1 MSLRALRSLKA
12 IAHHGSFAKAGE
24 AVGLTQSAISLQV
37 RALEEEFGA
46 QLFDRS
52 RRLPVLTE
60 AGRIV
65 LARAEEVLALYDRIP
80 EALSD
85 ERSLSGRL
93 RVGAIQTALSG
104 PMPGALM
111 ALRRAHPRLRVHVG
125 AGMSAELAARV
136 ATGELDAA
144 VTTEPVRP
152 HPSDL
157 VWTELYEDRFWLI
170 APPGLQGLDAAAL
183 LARMP
188 FIRFDARAWAG
199 RMIARELR
207 RLGLKVQEEMVLDSQ
222 EVILKMVEWG
232 LGVAV
237 LPLPDAVLARASLT
251 CLPFGDPQMRRHV
264 VLLERQERPSGRLC
278 AALAGAI
285 RASMETQ
292 MREPVPEPVQVEGG
306 RRPQAGRRRAEG
318 S

>member
-12 IAHHGSFAKAGE
+12 IAHHGSFARAGE

-93 RVGAIQTALSG
+93 KVGAIQTALSG
-104 PMPGALM
+104 PMPGAL
-111 ALRRAHPRLRVHVG
+111 ADLRRAHPRLRVHVG
-125 AGMSAELAARV
+125 AGMSVELAARV
-136 ATGELDAA
+136 ANGELDAA

-152 HPSDL
+152 HPPDL
-157 VWTELYEDRFWLI
+157 VWTELYADRFWLI
-170 APPGLQGLDAAAL
+170 APPGLGGADVASL
-183 LARMP
+183 LADMP

-207 RLGLKVQEEMVLDSQ
+207 RLGLKVREEMVLDSQ
-222 EVILKMVEWG
+222 EVILRMVERG

-237 LPLPDAVLARASLT
+237 LPLPDAVLAEANLT
-251 CLPFGDPQMRRHV
+251 CLPFGDPQMRRRV
-264 VLLERQERPSGRLC
+264 VLLERQDRPSRRLC
-278 AALAGAI
+278 LALAEAI
-285 RASMETQ
+285 RASMAALSAPAAPQTQ
-292 MREPVPEPVQVEGG
+292 NG
-306 RRPQAGRRRAEG
+306 RRPQRARRPSKKA
-318 S
+318 

>member
-1 MSLRALRSLKA
+1 MSLRALRTLRA
-12 IAHHGSFAKAGE
+12 IAQHGSFAKAGE
-24 AVGLTQSAISLQV
+24 AVGLTQSAVSLQV
-37 RALEEEFGA
+37 KALEEEFGA

-52 RRLPVLTE
+52 RRLPTLTE

-104 PMPGALM
+104 PMPDALVD
-111 ALRRAHPRLRVHVG
+111 LRRAHPRLRVHVG
-125 AGMSAELAARV
+125 AGMSAELATRV

-152 HPSDL
+152 HPPDL
-157 VWTELYEDRFWLI
+157 IWTELYEDRFWLI
-170 APPGLQGLDAAAL
+170 APPGLGHLDLRTL
-183 LARMP
+183 LADMP

-207 RLGLKVQEEMVLDSQ
+207 RHALKVQEEMVLDSQ
-222 EVILKMVEWG
+222 EVIIKMVERG

-237 LPLPDAVLARASLT
+237 IPLSDSVLEHSSLA
-251 CLPFGDPQMRRHV
+251 CLPFGEPQMSRRV
-264 VLLERQERPSGRLC
+264 VLLERQDRPSRRLC
-278 AALAGAI
+278 SALAQAI
-285 RASMETQ
+285 IDIMDVHRGPS
-292 MREPVPEPVQVEGG
+292 PLP
-306 RRPQAGRRRAEG
+306 
-318 S
+318 